1 MPLNPPSTGLSSDVP
16 RPIMTK
22 ALLTQLRARGFNT
35 VSPLDFDALELARQL
50 TIMESKLY
58 CAITAV
64 EVLEAGK
71 EAPRGVATPN
81 LNVKAVSSLSTAI
94 TGWVAETI
102 LDETDAKKRTALVKF
117 FIKLADVC
125 APLSLRVSF
134 PQILSSSGVTS

>member
-1 MPLNPPSTGLSSDVP
+1 
-16 RPIMTK
+16 MTK
-22 ALLTQLRARGFNT
+22 ALLTQLRARGFHII
-35 VSPLDFDALELARQL
+35 SPLDFDALELARQL

-58 CAITAV
+58 CAITAE

-71 EAPRGVATPN
+71 EAVRGVTIPN
-81 LNVKAVSSLSTAI
+81 PNVKAVTSLSTSI

-125 APLSLRVSF
+125 FSPPSYSPLLKIHF
-134 PQILSSSGVTS
+134 LAMQYPEQF